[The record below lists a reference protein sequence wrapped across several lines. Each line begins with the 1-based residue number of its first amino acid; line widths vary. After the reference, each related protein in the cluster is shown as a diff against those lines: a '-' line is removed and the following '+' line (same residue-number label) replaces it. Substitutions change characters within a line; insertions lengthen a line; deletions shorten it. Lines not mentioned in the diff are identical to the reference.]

1 VAPILGGD
9 LFLTPEKG
17 KNKLRISFIGE
28 VIMKVISLAEVRDRV
43 KDLVQE
49 ANFVLQ
55 DDVRAVIESMEK
67 LEESPAGL
75 EVFRQLRENAIIA
88 REEKLGICQDT
99 GLAVF
104 LVEIGEEVQLKKDDG
119 LTSLK
124 EAINEGTRRGYA
136 EGYLRKSVVEDPIR
150 RKNTGDNT
158 PAFIHWEL
166 VPGEK
171 FKVTFIAKGGGA
183 ENMSAIRMFAPAA
196 GLEGIEDFV
205 VETVD
210 KAGSNPCP
218 PIIVGVGIGGN
229 FEYVAWL
236 AKKALLRRPL
246 GSHNP
251 DPFYADLEKRLLERI
266 NKLGIGPQGMGGR
279 VTALAVHV
287 EVFPCHIASM
297 PAAVNIECH
306 AHRVLSFE
314 L

>member
-1 VAPILGGD
+1 
-9 LFLTPEKG
+9 
-17 KNKLRISFIGE
+17 
-28 VIMKVISLAEVRDRV
+28 MKVISLAEVRDRV